1 MLSELKAVDN
11 LEYVVLAWILDV
23 LKNLRLN
30 DGIVDI
36 GSRALADFDSHYLA
50 IMLHILALEHL
61 AKSSSTKNLLHD
73 VTIAKLLVNLGLVA
87 LISLLEVEVAC
98 NSLITNCVNL
108 SFKVCDLMMLKVSQ
122 NRLIAL
128 QSLLDSQTLNG

>member
-11 LEYVVLAWILDV
+11 FKYVVLARFLDV
-23 LKNLRLN
+23 LENLRLN

-36 GSRALADFDSHYLA
+36 GSRALADFDSHYLT

-61 AKSSSTKNLLHD
+61 AESSSTKNLLHD
-73 VTIAKLLVNLGLVA
+73 ISITKLLVNLGLVA
-87 LISLLEVEVAC
+87 LVSLLEVEVAC
-98 NSLITNCVNL
+98 NSLIAYRVNL
-108 SFKVCDLMMLKVSQ
+108 ALKVCDLMMLKVSQ

-128 QSLLDSQTLNG
+128 QSLLNSETLNG